1 MRENTITVN
10 SAAELREIIRSK
22 AGDGKMLTITIEAAP
37 PSEGNE
43 VVNIPADEMLQ
54 GDSHTLEGTDG
65 EADYGDKESFG
76 FDGGS
81 SCSDTACKAAF
92 LKHGTGEG
100 DRADG

>member
-43 VVNIPADEMLQ
+43 TVDILADGMLQ
-54 GDSHTLEGTDG
+54 GDSHTLEGTYG
-65 EADYGDKESFG
+65 EAGYGDKESFSFG
-76 FDGGS
+76 GGS
-81 SCSDTACKAAF
+81 SCSDTACKDAF

-100 DRADG
+100 ERVDG